1 MLLYHAT
8 TLSPDVIENDE
19 TFKFDLNFVGSAK
32 NGNNQ
37 AEGIH
42 FSSDEDFAHQYLND
56 SGCIVSAEINVS
68 QFLDYYNDFN
78 EDVFSSIIVNI
89 VGEEKIS
96 NLCDKVMDAVHKDTN
111 PIIDDL
117 DDLEERL
124 KRALI
129 YLDNDLMSTIKD
141 MCNLTSD
148 LEEELYSIISNSFEF
163 EEGYATNHSAYNI
176 LSQIF
181 DSRIEAS
188 KKLINEGVNGFFYDS
203 PNNFSH
209 ENETRNYCILN
220 TDMIK
225 RIEVVYSPKKN
236 KNKYR

>member
-19 TFKFDLNFVGSAK
+19 NFKFDLNFVGSAK

-42 FSSDEDFAHQYLND
+42 FSSNEDFVHQYLNN
-56 SGCIVSAEINVS
+56 SGCIISAEINVS
-68 QFLDYYNDFN
+68 RFLDYYNDFN
-78 EDVFSSIIVNI
+78 EDVFSRIIINI

-96 NLCDKVMDAVHKDTN
+96 NLCDKVMDAVHEDTN
-111 PIIDDL
+111 EII

-124 KRALI
+124 TRALI
-129 YLDNDLMSTIKD
+129 YSDYDLMPTIKN

-148 LEEELYSIISNSFEF
+148 LEKELYSVISNSFDF

-176 LSQIF
+176 LSQIL

-188 KKLINEGVNGFFYDS
+188 TKLINEGVNGFFYDS

-225 RIEVVYSPKKN
+225 RIEVVYAPKKN